1 MISIAGIAAWIAL
14 VSTTQLFAILLN
26 QLCHQ
31 GGPAG
36 LMAGTDARTIIAVEI
51 LVERN
56 QVAPVRIV
64 LKLLSA
70 AEDRPPPVLIAAKD
84 AG

>member
-14 VSTTQLFAILLN
+14 GSTTQLLAILLN

-36 LMAGTDARTIIAVEI
+36 LMAGADARTIIAVEI

-56 QVAPVRIV
+56 QVAPVRIA
-64 LKLLSA
+64 LKLLGI
-70 AEDRPPPVLIAAKD
+70 AEDRPSPILVARKD
-84 AG
+84 TG